1 MNLLVEPAAYL
12 DLISAL
18 LPGHTLNG
26 HEDHRAVLFCLDSGS
41 ADELECLHQFC
52 RTRPGKAVIVVVP
65 ELSGAAL
72 AGLRAKV
79 KKNGAQEALTRA
91 ELPIHL
97 PRALDYALERVSL
110 LGELDS
116 WRNSDDLAEAANKR
130 ASQVLAMVSHE
141 IRGRMTVINFMSTLA
156 VDARTT
162 EERRSECLRVLQESS
177 QSLHSLL
184 NDLLDHAKLLEG
196 ELTLSPIDFNLGNL
210 LENTVGGFRILAESK
225 GVEVR
230 VEVDS
235 AVPQSLIGD
244 PGRLRQV
251 LVNLLGNALKFTSQ
265 GSVILKVGP
274 GVRFSVSDTGVGI
287 PRHLHERVFKPYA
300 QAEHSTA
307 RKYGGTGL
315 GLTIASRLVELMGGK
330 LELDSEPG
338 RGTTFSFTAQL
349 EPHPAAHPSVV
360 ELVDLAGLPVL
371 VVDSHAHSQGHS
383 LRALTEAG
391 VEAVA
396 VDDSHQALDRL
407 RDGHYRV
414 ALVDVVLPDGD
425 GFQLAEEIRALGGET
440 RVVLLTSAGQRGDA
454 ARCLALG
461 IAGYLTRPVE
471 PEDLLDAVRLVEA
484 GSRALVT
491 RHTLREARQCI

>member
-1 MNLLVEPAAYL
+1 MNLLVEPAVEL
-12 DLISAL
+12 DLLAAL
-18 LPGHTLNG
+18 LPEHTLSG
-26 HEDHRAVLFCLDSGS
+26 QGEARAALFCLESDS
-41 ADELECLHQFC
+41 AEELERLHQFC
-52 RTRPGKAVIVVVP
+52 RNRPGTAVIVVAP
-65 ELSGAAL
+65 ERSGAAL
-72 AGLRAKV
+72 AGLRARV

-91 ELPIHL
+91 ELPTHL

-110 LGELDS
+110 VGELDS
-116 WRNSDDLAEAANKR
+116 WRNCDDQAETANKR

-156 VDARTT
+156 VDARTK
-162 EERRSECLRVLQESS
+162 EERRSECLRVLKESS
-177 QSLHSLL
+177 ESLQSLL

-196 ELTLSPIDFNLGNL
+196 ELTLSPIDFNLRDL
-210 LENTVGGFRILAESK
+210 LENTVSGFRILAESK
-225 GVEVR
+225 GVEVN

-235 AVPQSLIGD
+235 VVPDALIGD

-265 GSVILKVGP
+265 GSVTLTVKP
-274 GVRFSVSDTGVGI
+274 GVRFEVSDTGVGI

-307 RKYGGTGL
+307 RKHGGTGL

-349 EPHPAAHPSVV
+349 EAHPTGHRSLTEQVN
-360 ELVDLAGLPVL
+360 LTGLPLL
-371 VVDSHAHSQGHS
+371 VVDSQAHSQIHS

-396 VDDSHQALDRL
+396 ADDGQQALDRL
-407 RDGHYRV
+407 RERQYRV
-414 ALVDVVLPDGD
+414 ALVDVVLADGD
-425 GFQLAEEIRALGGET
+425 GFHLAKEIRALGRDT
-440 RVVLLTSAGQRGDA
+440 RIVLLTSAGQRGDA

-461 IAGYLTRPVE
+461 VAGYLTRPVE

-491 RHTLREARQCI
+491 RHTLREARESN

>member
-1 MNLLVEPAAYL
+1 MNLLVEPAAHL
-12 DLISAL
+12 DFLVGL
-18 LPGHTLNG
+18 LPGHTLNSLG
-26 HEDHRAVLFCLDSGS
+26 DARAALFCLDSGS
-41 ADELECLHQFC
+41 AEELERLHQFC
-52 RTRPGKAVIVVVP
+52 RIRPTTAVIVVAP

-79 KKNGAQEALTRA
+79 KQNGAQEALTRA
-91 ELPIHL
+91 ELPVHF
-97 PRALDYALERVSL
+97 PRALEYALERASL

-116 WRNSDDLAEAANKR
+116 WRHSEDVADAANKR

-156 VDARTT
+156 VDARTK
-162 EERRSECLRVLQESS
+162 EERRSECLRVLKESS
-177 QSLHSLL
+177 ESLQSLL

-196 ELTLSPIDFNLGNL
+196 ELTLSPIDFNLRNL
-210 LENTVGGFRILAESK
+210 LENTVSGFRILAESK

-230 VEVDS
+230 VEVSSVVPDS
-235 AVPQSLIGD
+235 MIGD

-251 LVNLLGNALKFTSQ
+251 LVNLLSNALKFTSQ
-265 GSVILKVGP
+265 GSVILRVEP

-287 PRHLHERVFKPYA
+287 PKHLHERVFKPYT

-338 RGTTFSFTAQL
+338 RGTTFFFTAQL
-349 EPHPAAHPSVV
+349 EPHPTEHPSLI
-360 ELVDLAGLPVL
+360 EQVDLAGLPVL
-371 VVDSHAHSQGHS
+371 VVDSHAHSQRHS

-391 VEAVA
+391 VEVVA
-396 VDDSHQALDRL
+396 VDDGHRALDQL
-407 RDGHYRV
+407 RERHFRV
-414 ALVDVVLPDGD
+414 ALVDMVLPDGD
-425 GFQLAEEIRALGGET
+425 GFQLAEEIRALGGDT

-454 ARCLALG
+454 ARCLELRV
-461 IAGYLTRPVE
+461 AGYLTRPVE
-471 PEDLLDAVRLVEA
+471 PQDLLDAMRLVEA
-484 GSRALVT
+484 GSRTLVT
-491 RHTLREARQCI
+491 RHTLREARECS